1 MVVDRPDRPQTG
13 DRSGWVVHRWAVP
26 IARSDTKLL
35 LVAAGAVI
43 LAGVLVAA
51 VLLLASS
58 RASSPTK
65 YVSFPAGDATAIRK
79 DLKSGGPFFFPDP
92 FGGNRN
98 ILLALEGGEVVALSD
113 IKPGTKDCRVRWRG
127 SIDSFV
133 DCNDKKLT
141 SRELARYE
149 TDVSTFGKS
158 KGELFIDLRHL
169 EPAPE
174 AA

>member
-1 MVVDRPDRPQTG
+1 M
-13 DRSGWVVHRWAVP
+13 VHRWAVP

-133 DCNDKKLT
+133 DCHDDKVR
-141 SRELARYE
+141 SSELARYQSE
-149 TDVSTFGKS
+149 IGVVGVN
-158 KGELFIDLRHL
+158 KGELLIDLRHR
-169 EPAPE
+169 EPAP
-174 AA
+174 AAG